1 MREGFFQTMLEVN
14 YFQLEMGFFL
24 YLNVSGVVDYAQ
36 LLDSAIAIGYV

>member
-1 MREGFFQTMLEVN
+1 MTISGHPHYELVYLN
-14 YFQLEMGFFL
+14 LNGFFL